1 MRLKETNPNNLTNR
15 NERASARLARI
26 ARGDTYFG
34 GASALVIAKRA
45 NKKLFPAEEI
55 VADVYHGRES
65 KWMAYECPECG
76 QAHLGEE
83 SAIGCCAFA
92 EEWAEVNEE

>member
-26 ARGDTYFG
+26 ARGNTYFG

-55 VADVYHGRES
+55 VADVYAGSES

-83 SAIGCCAFA
+83 SAIGCCALM